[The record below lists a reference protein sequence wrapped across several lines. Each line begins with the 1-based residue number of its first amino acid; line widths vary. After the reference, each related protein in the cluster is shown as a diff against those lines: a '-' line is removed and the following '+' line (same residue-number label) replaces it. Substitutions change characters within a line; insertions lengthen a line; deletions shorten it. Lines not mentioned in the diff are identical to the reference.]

1 VTLATE
7 GDWTEAYTRH
17 ADDVYRLARVILRD
31 PDDAGEVVQSTFEQ
45 AYRNRARYDP
55 ARPLK
60 PWLLGI
66 ASHEALHLARRR
78 RLRVWVPLLG
88 SETAAD
94 AARDDSSVWQAVNA
108 LPAGHRACVG
118 LYYLYGFSL
127 EEIGGLLRIPAGT
140 AGSRLHT
147 ARKRLREL
155 LGDIREE
162 VHA

>member
-1 VTLATE
+1 VTLADD
-7 GDWTEAYTRH
+7 GDWTDAYTRH
-17 ADDVYRLARVILRD
+17 ADDVYRLARMILRD
-31 PDDAGEVVQSTFEQ
+31 AEDAGEVVQSTFEQ
-45 AYRNRARYDP
+45 AFRNRARYDSS
-55 ARPLK
+55 RPLK

-78 RLRVWVPLLG
+78 RLRSWVPLLG
-88 SETAAD
+88 SETAAQ
-94 AARDDSSVWQAVNA
+94 AAENDSAVWQAVNA

-118 LYYLYGFSL
+118 LFYLYGFSID
-127 EEIGGLLRIPAGT
+127 EIAGLLKIASGT
-140 AGSRLHT
+140 VASRLHS

>member
-1 VTLATE
+1 MTLASE
-7 GDWTEAYTRH
+7 GDWTEAYARH
-17 ADDVYRLARVILRD
+17 ADDVYRLARLIVRD
-31 PDDAGEVVQSTFEQ
+31 VEDAGEVVQSTFEQ
-45 AYRNRARYDP
+45 AYRNRTRYDA

-78 RLRVWVPLLG
+78 RLRRWVPLLG
-88 SETAAD
+88 SETAAES
-94 AARDDSSVWQAVNA
+94 ARDDSAVWQAVNA
-108 LPAGHRACVG
+108 LPPGHRACVA
-118 LYYLYGFSL
+118 LFYLYGFSVD
-127 EEIGGLLRIPAGT
+127 EVAGLLKIPAGT
-140 AGSRLHT
+140 VASRLHT